1 MAAKNFIVDSLP
13 AYVQENKDM
22 LLKNFALA
30 GEGIR
35 KRISIQT
42 GIKSSARLNY
52 LEIVP
57 EFQQG
62 GDCAF
67 TPQGAVE
74 LTQRTIETTPTKIN
88 LELCPQTLRGKFA
101 EFLIKSNATDQELP
115 FEAYIAEGLV
125 NEINKQMEVR
135 IWDGIYDVLMAAG
148 GYKQL
153 SLSDSAYETIKN
165 VYFAMPEEVL
175 EKGGEIYVSPAMY
188 RQFLQELVDK
198 NFYHY
203 ASAEEA
209 APQEFFLPGTDV
221 KVVKSYGL
229 NSNRVVGTFAKN
241 LFYGCDMENDEE
253 TIEVWWS
260 KDDRNIKVAVEWN
273 FGTEVAFPNMV
284 VLAMVG
290 PK

>member
-101 EFLIKSNATDQELP
+101 EFLIKNNATDQELP
-115 FEAYIAEGLV
+115 FEAYIVEGLV
-125 NEINKQMEVR
+125 NEINKQMEVEFWSK
-135 IWDGIYDVLMAAG
+135 ILQVAEESP
-148 GYKQL
+148 L
-153 SLSDSAYETIKN
+153 SATTSDSAYESIKN

-209 APQEFFLPGTDV
+209 APQEFYLPGTDV
-221 KVVKSYGL
+221 KVVKSYGMPTG
-229 NSNRVVGTFAKN
+229 SVIGTFAKN
-241 LFYGCDMENDEE
+241 LFYGCDMENDDE
-253 TIEVWWS
+253 TIEIWWS

-273 FGTEVAFPNMV
+273 WGAQIAFLDMV
-284 VLAMVG
+284 VRGTANVG
-290 PK
+290 

>member
-88 LELCPQTLRGKFA
+88 LEICPQTLRGKYA
-101 EFLIKSNATDQELP
+101 EYLIKSNATDQELP
-115 FEAYIAEGLV
+115 FEAYIVEGLV
-125 NEINKQMEVR
+125 NQINKEMELEFWSKIKHIAEGSPVT
-135 IWDGIYDVLMAAG
+135 AP
-148 GYKQL
+148 
-153 SLSDSAYETIKN
+153 LSDSAYETIKN

-209 APQEFFLPGTDV
+209 APAEFYLPGTDV
-221 KVVKSYGL
+221 KVVKSYGM
-229 NSNRVVGTFAKN
+229 SNDFVLGTFAKN
-241 LFYGCDMENDEE
+241 LFYGCDMENDDE
-253 TIEVWWS
+253 TIEIWWS

-273 FGTEVAFPNMV
+273 WGAQIAFPDMV
-284 VLAMVG
+284 VVG
-290 PK
+290 TNDVG

>member
-52 LEIVP
+52 LEITP

-125 NEINKQMEVR
+125 NEINKKMEVEFWGR
-135 IWDGIYDVLMAAG
+135 IMQIVATGTKASY
-148 GYKQL
+148 
-153 SLSDSAYETIKN
+153 SESAYETIKN

-209 APQEFFLPGTDV
+209 APQEFYLPGTDV
-221 KVVKSYGL
+221 KVVKSYGMPVGVAL
-229 NSNRVVGTFAKN
+229 GTFAKN
-241 LFYGCDMENDEE
+241 LFYGCDMENDDE
-253 TIEVWWS
+253 TIEIWWS

-273 FGTEVAFPNMV
+273 WGAQVAFPDMV
-284 VLAMVG
+284 VLA
-290 PK
+290 KETE

>member
-13 AYVQENKDM
+13 AYVQENKDV

-88 LELCPQTLRGKFA
+88 LEICPQTLRGKYA
-101 EFLIKSNATDQELP
+101 EYLIKSNATDQELP
-115 FEAYIAEGLV
+115 FEAYITEGLV
-125 NEINKQMEVR
+125 NEINKQMEVAIWER
-135 IWDGIYDVLMAAG
+135 IMQIVTTGTHASY
-148 GYKQL
+148 
-153 SLSDSAYETIKN
+153 SESAYETIKN

-209 APQEFFLPGTDV
+209 APQEFYLPGTDV
-221 KVVKSYGL
+221 KVVKSYGMA
-229 NSNRVVGTFAKN
+229 NGKVVGTFAKN
-241 LFYGCDMENDEE
+241 LFYGCDMENDDE
-253 TIEVWWS
+253 TIEIWWS

-273 FGTEVAFPNMV
+273 WGAQVAFPDMV
-284 VLAMVG
+284 VIAEESG
-290 PK
+290 DEN

>member
-115 FEAYIAEGLV
+115 FEAYIVEGLV
-125 NEINKQMEVR
+125 NEINKNMEVAFWNK
-135 IWDGIYDVLMAAG
+135 IKQIADGSPVTATI
-148 GYKQL
+148 
-153 SLSDSAYETIKN
+153 SDSAYETIKN

-209 APQEFFLPGTDV
+209 APAEFYLPGTDV
-221 KVVKSYGL
+221 KVVKSYGMPADFVL
-229 NSNRVVGTFAKN
+229 GTFAKN
-241 LFYGCDMENDEE
+241 LFYGCDMENDDE
-253 TIEVWWS
+253 TIEIWWS

-273 FGTEVAFPNMV
+273 WGAQIAFPDLMV
-284 VLAMVG
+284 RGTANVG
-290 PK
+290 